1 MTTTTTTTTATL
13 VKTSVQPQWT
23 RGNNPESK
31 TIEHRGFTPQ
41 DWQTLTSEE
50 RAFACGLIDKQ
61 TFIKA
66 GSRWACQA
74 IKEQLVADGHV
85 QGEDDKDETAEDFAA
100 RLASEAKEVWKTLK
114 MPGSTL
120 ELLRWACENAR
131 KSGEGNA
138 KLEKAKAEARAEAM
152 AENARKL
159 ATILGCSVEDA
170 IAKLASV
177 E

>member
-41 DWQTLTSEE
+41 DWQALTSEE

-74 IKEQLVADGHV
+74 IKEKLLEDGYM
-85 QGEDDKDETAEDFAA
+85 QGKDETAEEFAA
-100 RLASEAKEVWKTLK
+100 NLASEAKEVWKTLE

-159 ATILGCSVEDA
+159 AAILGCSVEDA